1 MRAAV
6 GLAAGNSGSVDLDS
20 LTTRSEREEARLL
33 ETHRDR
39 DAFDDDDGN
48 GGEGRDGSVVGR
60 LV

>member
-1 MRAAV
+1 M